1 MKQYPVKNIRNVA
14 LLGHGGDGKTT
25 LAEAMLYFSGAIDR
39 FGKIV
44 DGTTAGDYDS
54 EEIKRQISISTSLLP
69 VEWKDYKINI
79 LDTPGF
85 FDFEGEV
92 KSALR
97 VVDGVLICVTG
108 KDGVQVGTEKAWK
121 YCKDAKKA
129 KMFVITK
136 VDEENSDFYR
146 VIEQLHNKFGH
157 SICPIMLPIF
167 ENEKMCGYV
176 NLITNT
182 AKKYTSG
189 KPEEIPMPESMKA
202 KIEASQQ
209 MIYEAVAETSEENM
223 EKYFAGEAF
232 TEEEIVAAIKIGVAE
247 STITPVMITSAV
259 EMTGVENVLKTIK
272 NFFPSPDEMPVDGCT
287 DMDGNPITILRDPA
301 GPVSAIVF
309 KTVNDQFGKMSYF
322 KVVSGELKSDMTLVN
337 TRTGNTEKLGRLYYA
352 RGKKNVETPAVGV
365 GDIAFVKKLEST
377 VTGDTLC
384 ASERKVHLAG
394 INYPSANY
402 GMAIIVKNKTDEE
415 KVSIGLKEL
424 AAADPTL
431 RYFHNHETHQ
441 RILYGL
447 GDTQLDVAI
456 SKMKAKYN
464 VDVDLEEPI
473 VPYREMI
480 KKKVKVQGRHKKQ
493 SGGSGQFG
501 DVWIEFEPGVT
512 EELTFETNIFG
523 GSVPKNYFPAVE
535 KGLQESVLKGTLAG
549 YPVVNLKAT
558 LVDGSYHP
566 VDSNEISF
574 KLAAKLAYK
583 AAMPQANPVL
593 LEPVGTLEVSVPESY
608 TGDIMGDINKRRGRV
623 LGMEPVGEGVTV
635 IVAEVPI
642 AEMASY
648 AINLRSMTS
657 GRGSYVFEFVR
668 YEEAPANISQKV
680 IAESKHR
687 LEEDA

>member
-1 MKQYPVKNIRNVA
+1 MKQYPVTNIRNVA

-25 LAEAMLYFSGAIDR
+25 LAEAMLYFSGAVDR
-39 FGKIV
+39 FGKIA
-44 DGTTAGDYDS
+44 DGTTAGDYEP

-69 VEWKDYKINI
+69 VEWRDYKINI
-79 LDTPGF
+79 LDTPGY

-92 KSALR
+92 NGALR
-97 VVDGVLICVTG
+97 VVDGVLICVSG
-108 KDGVQVGTEKAWK
+108 KGGVQVGTEKAWK
-121 YCKDAKKA
+121 QCQRAKKA

-146 VIEQLHNKFGH
+146 VIQQLHEKFGN

-167 ENEKMCGYV
+167 ENDKMCGYV

-189 KPEEIPMPESMKA
+189 KPEEIPMPESMA
-202 KIEASQQ
+202 DKIAESQQ

-223 EKYFAGEAF
+223 DKYFSGEAF
-232 TEEEIVAAIKIGVAE
+232 TEEEIITAVKSGVADG
-247 STITPVMITSAV
+247 SLTPVMITSAV
-259 EMTGVENVLKTIK
+259 EMTGIENVLKTIK

-287 DMDGNPITILRDPA
+287 DKNGDPITIVRNA
-301 GPVSAIVF
+301 SEPVSAIVF
-309 KTVNDQFGKMSYF
+309 KTVNDQFGKMTFF
-322 KVVSGELKSDMTLVN
+322 KVVSGEVKADMSLVN
-337 TRTGNTEKLGRLYYA
+337 SRTGETEKLGRLYFA
-352 RGKKNVETPAVGV
+352 RGKKSVETPAVGV
-365 GDIAFVKKLEST
+365 GDLAFAKKLEGT

-384 ASERKVHLAG
+384 APERIVHLEG
-394 INYPSANY
+394 ISFPSSNY
-402 GMAIIVKNKTDEE
+402 GMAIVVKNKADEE
-415 KVSIGLKEL
+415 KVSMGLKEL
-424 AAADPTL
+424 ASEYPTL
-431 RYFHNHETHQ
+431 KYHHDHETHQ
-441 RILYGL
+441 RVLYGL

-456 SKMKAKYN
+456 AKLKAKYN

-473 VPYREMI
+473 VAYREMI

-501 DVWIEFEPGVT
+501 DVWIEFEPG
-512 EELTFETNIFG
+512 ESDELQFETNVFG

-549 YPVVNLKAT
+549 YPVVKLKAT

-574 KLAAKLAYK
+574 KLAARLAYK
-583 AAMPQANPVL
+583 AALPQANPVL
-593 LEPVGTLEVSVPESY
+593 LEPVGALKVTVPDNY

-623 LGMEPVGEGVTV
+623 LGMTPGEDGTL
-635 IVAEVPI
+635 IEAEVPV

-648 AINLRSMTS
+648 AISLRSMTS
-657 GRGSYVFEFVR
+657 GRGSFDFAFER
-668 YEEAPANISQKV
+668 YEEAPAPVAQKV
-680 IAESKHR
+680 IEASKDR
-687 LEEDA
+687 LADED